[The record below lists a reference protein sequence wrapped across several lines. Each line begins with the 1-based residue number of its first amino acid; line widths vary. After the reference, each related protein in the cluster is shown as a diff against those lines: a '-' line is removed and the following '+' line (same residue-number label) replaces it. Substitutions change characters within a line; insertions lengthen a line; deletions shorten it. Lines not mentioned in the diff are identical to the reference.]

1 MTSAAASKLS
11 FIAVTAL
18 ASLLLMSCA
27 ADGGALELEQGKAQS
42 SPVVD
47 GKYHPELDPALAAD
61 GRQIAVR
68 ECSSCHAIDD
78 QRVSPR
84 PEAPPMLSLLWR
96 YDPDMLA
103 EDLIEGIRVGHDDM
117 PHFDFDVR
125 AADALVAYL
134 KSIQRPEG
142 LLDR

>member
-1 MTSAAASKLS
+1 M
-11 FIAVTAL
+11 TAL
-18 ASLLLMSCA
+18 ASLLLVSCVA
-27 ADGGALELEQGKAQS
+27 NGDAPEQDKAR
-42 SPVVD
+42 PPAFID
-47 GKYHPELDPALAAD
+47 GKYRPELDPALAAD
-61 GRQIAVR
+61 GRRIAVR

-78 QRVSPR
+78 QRLSPR
-84 PEAPPMLSLLWR
+84 PEAPPLLSILWG

-134 KSIQRPEG
+134 KSIERPEAQ
-142 LLDR
+142 LDR

>member
-1 MTSAAASKLS
+1 MTPAAVSKGL
-11 FIAVTAL
+11 FAATTVL

-27 ADGGALELEQGKAQS
+27 ADGDALQQSEAQAS
-42 SPVVD
+42 AVVD
-47 GKYHPELDPALAAD
+47 GKHRPEFDPALAAD
-61 GRQIAVR
+61 GRRIAVR

-84 PEAPPMLSLLWR
+84 PEAPPMLAVLWG

-134 KSIQRPEG
+134 KSIERPEA

>member
-1 MTSAAASKLS
+1 VA
-11 FIAVTAL
+11 AL
-18 ASLLLMSCA
+18 ASLLLVSCVA
-27 ADGGALELEQGKAQS
+27 NGDAPEQDKARPPAL
-42 SPVVD
+42 V
-47 GKYHPELDPALAAD
+47 DPALAAD
-61 GRQIAVR
+61 GRRIAVR

-84 PEAPPMLSLLWR
+84 PEAPPMLALLWG

-134 KSIQRPEG
+134 KSIERPEAQ
-142 LLDR
+142 LDR